1 MTHHGRHR
9 RRQAL
14 WLLVATSV
22 AVAAVVGAT
31 WLVAAAV
38 LDREDRVDATPST
51 ENTFA
56 TTAAAQPAM
65 TRALNDC
72 RTVQRHLSPNLV
84 AVDSAVEQWR
94 IHIDAMRDL
103 VAGRITLEE
112 ATAFWEAT
120 RVQGKRTLAAWQ
132 RTDAGY
138 RAARTECAPP
148 GTASGPNDALQA
160 CRVVQQGGEAV
171 LAAARTTLPDWG
183 RHIRHM
189 DALRKGDLSA
199 TRALHLWHGMYQ
211 SGRDGVRQYDAAR
224 RDLQALPA
232 CPLV

>member
-9 RRQAL
+9 RGHAV
-14 WLLVATSV
+14 WLLVAASV
-22 AVAAVVGAT
+22 VVTALVGAT

-38 LDREDRVDATPST
+38 LDRGDRVNATPGT
-51 ENTFA
+51 KANLA
-56 TTAAAQPAM
+56 TTGEAQPAM

-72 RTVQRHLSPNLV
+72 RTVQRQLSPNLV

-94 IHIDAMRDL
+94 IHIDAMTDL
-103 VAGRITLEE
+103 VAGRITLDE
-112 ATAFWEAT
+112 ARAFWEAT
-120 RVQGKRTLAAWQ
+120 RVQGKHSLASWM
-132 RTDAGY
+132 RTDASY

-148 GTASGPNDALQA
+148 ANGSGPNDALQA

-189 DALRKGDLSA
+189 DALRKGTLSP
-199 TRALHLWHGMYQ
+199 TRALHLWHGMFE

-224 RDLQALPA
+224 RDLQRLPA
-232 CPLV
+232 CPLI

>member
-1 MTHHGRHR
+1 VTHHGRHR

-14 WLLVATSV
+14 WLLVAASV
-22 AVAAVVGAT
+22 AVAALVGAT

-38 LDREDRVDATPST
+38 LDRGDRVDATPSN
-51 ENTFA
+51 ENSLA
-56 TTAAAQPAM
+56 TTAAAQPAV

-84 AVDSAVEQWR
+84 AVDSAIEQWR
-94 IHIDAMRDL
+94 IHIDAMTDL
-103 VAGRITLEE
+103 VAGRITLDE
-112 ATAFWEAT
+112 ASAFWEAT
-120 RVQGKRTLAAWQ
+120 RVQGKHTLASWVT
-132 RTDAGY
+132 TDAGY

-148 GTASGPNDALQA
+148 AEGSSQNDALRACQA
-160 CRVVQQGGEAV
+160 VQQGGEAV
-171 LAAARTTLPDWG
+171 LAAARTTLPTWG

-189 DALRKGDLSA
+189 DALRKGDLTPA
-199 TRALHLWHGMYQ
+199 RALHLWHGMYE

-224 RDLQALPA
+224 RDLQRLPV